1 MVRRW
6 RWFLPFLVLAT
17 LVIGAAACSSSSSP
31 SEPAGTPPWLQSLIA
46 QIESAPVTNP
56 PSAIFRYRYAGGTVY
71 FRPGRC
77 CDIPSD
83 LYNET
88 GELICHPDGGIT
100 GRGDGRCPD
109 VFSSRSEEQL
119 IWRDPRRSS

>member
-1 MVRRW
+1 MTRRW
-6 RWFLPFLVLAT
+6 RGFLPFLVLAT

-31 SEPAGTPPWLQSLIA
+31 SEPAAAPPWLQALIA
-46 QIESAPVTNP
+46 QIEAEPVTNP
-56 PSAIFRYRYAGGTVY
+56 PSAIFRYRYAGDTVY

-77 CDIPSD
+77 CDLPSD

-109 VFSSRSEEQL
+109 FFSARSSEQL